1 MGTLYKLLDVCD
13 FQGGTQPPKDE
24 WVSEP
29 QDGYVRMLQIRDYS
43 QDSDKYAE
51 YVRDSKKLHKCTE
64 DDIMLSRYG
73 YIGQAFTGLAGAY
86 NVALVKVIKLADIEN
101 KYLLYYFKS
110 QKFQRYLLDNVGS
123 RATIPGF
130 NKSELKD
137 AKICIP
143 SCDQQ
148 KSICR
153 ELSTV
158 ESIMA
163 TRQAQLQKLDKLVK
177 ARFVEMF
184 GDVADNP
191 RGYEKAHLKDVA
203 KGRLSYGANCSAIEY
218 DGNTRYLRI
227 TDITDGGS
235 LTGDAKS
242 PSEINEKYLLF
253 DGDIL
258 FARSGATVGKT
269 YRYNKEDGRAI
280 YAGYLIRLTP
290 DTNRVLPDYIFW
302 YTKTDYYTSFVANTQ
317 RAVAQPNINAQEYGS
332 LDILVPPMEEQRE
345 FASFVAQV
353 DKSGAAVRKALE
365 EAQLLFDSL
374 MQKYFG

>member
-1 MGTLYKLLDVCD
+1 
-13 FQGGTQPPKDE
+13 
-24 WVSEP
+24 
-29 QDGYVRMLQIRDYS
+29 
-43 QDSDKYAE
+43 
-51 YVRDSKKLHKCTE
+51 
-64 DDIMLSRYG
+64 
-73 YIGQAFTGLAGAY
+73 
-86 NVALVKVIKLADIEN
+86 
-101 KYLLYYFKS
+101 
-110 QKFQRYLLDNVGS
+110 
-123 RATIPGF
+123 
-130 NKSELKD
+130 
-137 AKICIP
+137 
-143 SCDQQ
+143 
-148 KSICR
+148 
-153 ELSTV
+153 
-158 ESIMA
+158 MA

>member
-1 MGTLYKLLDVCD
+1 
-13 FQGGTQPPKDE
+13 
-24 WVSEP
+24 
-29 QDGYVRMLQIRDYS
+29 MLQIRDYS

-365 EAQLLFDSL
+365 EARVLFDSL